1 MPHAEGAGFEAQ
13 DVVERFG
20 RDFSKRFFSSLGG
33 EMLPP
38 SEEARLVE
46 GSIHLLVFAT
56 NRTPGRPAIR
66 VGAAGS
72 RTLLIV
78 NDDMPFLVDS
88 VAGCLEGL
96 GIGIDRIVHPVM
108 PIARDADGTLVDL
121 GTGAAESLMLV
132 LLQEDVADRLAAQV
146 IEALPQVLED
156 VRAAVTEWKPM
167 LAQASAIRDALS
179 ADQAELASFVQWLID
194 GHFTFL
200 GIRPYGMED
209 AGLVPRQGL
218 GILREERAGS
228 FDVLPFASAG
238 TDGQPVVV
246 TKTHALSTVHRRVPM
261 DVLVFRLAGDPYSAE
276 GGSRLVLVLGL
287 FTSRAYMRAPTDI
300 PLLRG
305 KVAAVALRTAHAPAS
320 HNGKLV
326 SQILDTYPRDELFEI
341 TEDELLNATLHLLSL
356 EQRPRFGL
364 FRRFD
369 RYGRFLSLM
378 IYVPRDRFDAPL
390 RQRLEKAVLAVVGRA
405 SHLLTSTFSSSPG
418 DELARLHLVI
428 AADAEVLPALD
439 AIDLEGILA
448 AEASDWGERLGH
460 VLRSRVQ
467 LQAQSHTR
475 QGEAAAIAA
484 RYAEA
489 FPQNY
494 RSFVTPLEALD
505 DIDAVEAVCASAG
518 DAPVLRAS
526 VPVEAPPRAGWSF
539 LTLYRRGDP
548 LALSDLLPI
557 LERFGFRI
565 LTESAFRVVPSGWP
579 EVALQRLSVEVAD
592 PSQLTGGGARLAEAF
607 GAIWRGEAES
617 DGLDRLVLLAG
628 LTGRQIGI
636 LRAYAKYLRQTRFR
650 FTQDVMEAG
659 FASYPQFGRLFVEL
673 FETIHDPAAREGAE
687 ARAEAVEAR
696 ILAALDG
703 VANADDDA
711 IFRTVLL
718 LVRSTLRTNYFQ
730 RGPDGQPRPALALKI
745 DSQAIASLL
754 PPPRPLVEIFVYAAR
769 FEAVHLRGGRIA
781 RGGIRWS
788 DRREDF
794 RTEILGLMKAQMV
807 KNTVIVPVGSK
818 GGFVLKRPPSGAL
831 AGNRAALQ
839 EEGIACYRLMMQS
852 LLDVTD
858 NLASD
863 GGILPPDGVVRL
875 DGDDP
880 YLVVAAD
887 KGTASFSDIANAV
900 SRSYG
905 FWLDDAFASGGS
917 SGYDHKRMGIT
928 ARGAW
933 ESVKRHFRELRK
945 DVQADPV
952 TVVGVG
958 DMSGDVFGN
967 GMLQSEALRL
977 VAAFDHRHI
986 FLDPA
991 PDAARSYAERRRLF
1005 ALPGSSWGDYDLALL
1020 SEGGGVY
1027 PRGAKFVD
1035 LSPQV
1040 QAVLGTE
1047 ATRLSPAELV
1057 RAILRSPVDLLFFG
1071 GIGTYVKGPGES
1083 NADVGDRANDANRVD
1098 GGSLRAQVVAE
1109 GANLG
1114 VTQAG
1119 RIAYAAQ
1126 GGRINTDFI
1135 DNSAGVDTSDHE
1147 VNIKILL
1154 KPLLDAGTLTL
1165 ENRDHL
1171 LVGMTN
1177 EVAALVLD
1185 DNFQQ
1190 TQALSRLEARAA
1202 ASFEA
1207 DIRFMRELEK
1217 HGLLDRAVEN
1227 LPADEQLAARA
1238 ASNQGLTRPELAVLL
1253 AYGKITAYD
1262 QLIGGGFDPVD
1273 FEIELSRYFPQAV
1286 REGHPEAIR
1295 LHALRR
1301 EIVITRIVN
1310 ALVNRVGPTFLHDMR
1325 VRSGAERGAIVQAF
1339 LRVRAAF
1346 DLQRIWTEIESLN
1359 GTVPARE
1366 QTRMMLET
1374 EALVYAVVPRLLR
1387 PGTPGGV
1394 EYDTVRDQAAVAAL
1408 AEAMRAADPVLGRE
1422 TQVIPPRFR
1431 LLALFPRLT
1440 TALDL
1445 AGLAGRTGVDVA
1457 PLAKLYVQV
1466 LDRFGIAWFAEAA
1479 MTLPRAHDAE
1489 RRAVDALIDEAYDHA
1504 EELTARIGG
1513 GGRHAVDRFVRRN
1526 AADIAR
1532 LDDVLTEAKAAAA
1545 PSLALLTLVA
1555 FETRRVMLA
1564 ARE

>member
-1 MPHAEGAGFEAQ
+1 MMAHAQGAGSGAQ

-33 EMLPP
+33 EMLAPP
-38 SEEARLVE
+38 EEARLVE
-46 GSIHLLVFAT
+46 GSIHLLAFAAL
-56 NRTPGRPAIR
+56 RSPGRAAVL
-66 VGAAGS
+66 VGGSGS
-72 RTLLIV
+72 RSVFIV

-88 VAGCLEGL
+88 VVGCLEGL
-96 GIGIDRIVHPVM
+96 GMDVDRIVHPVM
-108 PIARDADGTLVDL
+108 PVTRDDAGAMIAL
-121 GTGAAESLMLV
+121 GTGAPESLILV
-132 LLQEDVADRLAAQV
+132 LLKEDVEGGAGGAMGMQIAETLL
-146 IEALPQVLED
+146 EALED
-156 VRAAVTEWKPM
+156 VRASVADWKPM
-167 LAQASAIRDALS
+167 IAVAESARATLAHEAASHPE
-179 ADQAELASFVQWLID
+179 QGELASFVQWLTE

-200 GIRPYGMED
+200 GIREYR
-209 AGLVPRQGL
+209 AGKSGLASLNGL
-218 GILREERAGS
+218 GILREARAEP
-228 FDVLPFASAG
+228 FDVQPFAAAG
-238 TDGQPVVV
+238 PQAPRVVV
-246 TKTHALSTVHRRVPM
+246 TKTHALATVHRRVPM
-261 DVLVFRLAGDPYSAE
+261 DVLVVRLAGNEA
-276 GGSRLVLVLGL
+276 GGQNPTMPEARLLLILGL
-287 FTSRAYMRAPTDI
+287 FTSRAYARAPADI

-305 KVAAVALRTAHAPAS
+305 KVAAVAERTGHAPGS

-326 SQILDTYPRDELFEI
+326 AQILDTYPRDELFEL
-341 TEDELLNATLHLLSL
+341 TESELLNATLQLVSL

-369 RYGRFLSLM
+369 RYGGFLSLM
-378 IYVPRDRFDAPL
+378 IYMPRDRFDAPL
-390 RQRLEKAVLAVVGRA
+390 RQRLEKAALAVVPRA

-428 AADAEVLPALD
+428 STDAGAVLALD
-439 AIDLEGILA
+439 AIDLEAILA
-448 AEASDWGERLGH
+448 NEASDWSERLEH
-460 VLRSRVQ
+460 VLRA
-467 LQAQSHTR
+467 LAPSHA
-475 QGEAAAIAA
+475 GGNAAAVSV
-484 RYAEA
+484 RYRDA
-489 FPQNY
+489 FPQSY
-494 RSFVTPLEALD
+494 RSIVTPLEALA
-505 DIDAVEAVCASAG
+505 DIEAIEAVCARS
-518 DAPVLRAS
+518 DDLPVLRTSAS
-526 VPVEAPPRAGWSF
+526 TEAAPRAGLCF
-539 LTLYRRGDP
+539 LTLYRRGEP

-565 LTESAFRVVPSGWP
+565 LTESAFPVVPSGLP

-592 PSQLTGGGARLAEAF
+592 ESLLAGAGTRLADAF
-607 GAIWRGEAES
+607 TSIWRGEAES
-617 DGLDRLVLLAG
+617 DGFDRLVLRAG
-628 LTGRQIGI
+628 LTGRQVTI

-650 FTQDVMEAG
+650 FTQDAMEAG

-673 FETIHDPAAREGAE
+673 FETIHDPDAREGAE
-687 ARAEAVEAR
+687 ARSQAVETR
-696 ILAALDG
+696 ILAALDS

-718 LVRSTLRTNYFQ
+718 LIRSTLRTNFFQ
-730 RGPDGQPRPALALKI
+730 RGSAQLGAGGEARPALAMKI

-818 GGFVLKRPPSGAL
+818 GGFVLKRPPTGVL
-831 AGNRAALQ
+831 AASRAALQ

-852 LLDVTD
+852 LLDITD

-863 GGILPPDGVVRL
+863 GTILPPDDVARL

-945 DVQADPV
+945 DVQTDPV

-967 GMLQSEALRL
+967 GMLQSESLRL

-986 FLDPA
+986 FIDPTPNAA
-991 PDAARSYAERRRLF
+991 PSYAERRRLF
-1005 ALPGSSWGDYDLALL
+1005 ALPASSWGDYDQSLISL
-1020 SEGGGVY
+1020 GGGVY
-1027 PRGAKFVD
+1027 PRSAKIID
-1035 LSPQV
+1035 LSA
-1040 QAVLGTE
+1040 QAQAALGITSP
-1047 ATRLSPAELV
+1047 RLSPSELV
-1057 RAILRSPVDLLFFG
+1057 RTILRAPVDLLFFG
-1071 GIGTYVKGPGES
+1071 GIGTYVKAPGES
-1083 NADVGDRANDANRVD
+1083 NADVGDRTNDANRID
-1098 GGSLRAQVVAE
+1098 GDSVRALVVAE

-1119 RIAYAAQ
+1119 RIAYAAR

-1154 KPLLDAGTLTL
+1154 KPLLDGGTITL
-1165 ENRDHL
+1165 ETRDNL

-1177 EVAALVLD
+1177 EVAALVLE

-1190 TQALSRLEARAA
+1190 TQTLSRLEARAG
-1202 ASFEA
+1202 ASFET

-1227 LPADEQLAARA
+1227 LPADEQLAVRA
-1238 ASNQGLTRPELAVLL
+1238 ASGQGLTRPELAVLL

-1262 QLIGGGFDPVD
+1262 QLIGEGFEPAD
-1273 FEIELSRYFPQAV
+1273 FEIELSRYFPQAL
-1286 REGHPEAIR
+1286 REGYPAAIR

-1310 ALVNRVGPTFLHDMR
+1310 ALINRVGPTFLHDMW
-1325 VRSGAERGAIVQAF
+1325 VRTGAERGLIVLAF

-1374 EALVYAVVPRLLR
+1374 EALLYAVVPRLLR
-1387 PGTPGGV
+1387 PAAPGGAA
-1394 EYDTVRDQAAVAAL
+1394 YDTLRDQAAVAAL
-1408 AEAMRAADPVLGRE
+1408 AEAMRAADPVLIRE
-1422 TQVIPPRFR
+1422 TQTIPPRFR
-1431 LLALFPRLT
+1431 LLALFSRLT

-1445 AGLAGRTGVDVA
+1445 AALASRTGLDVTMLAG
-1457 PLAKLYVQV
+1457 LYVEV
-1466 LDRFGIAWFAEAA
+1466 LDRFGIAWFTQTA
-1479 MTLPRAHDAE
+1479 TNLPRASDAE
-1489 RRAVDALIDEAYDHA
+1489 RRAIDAMIDEAWDHG
-1504 EELTARIGG
+1504 EELTARIAGKG
-1513 GGRHAVDRFVRRN
+1513 ARMPW
-1526 AADIAR
+1526 IASC
-1532 LDDVLTEAKAAAA
+1532 TATS
-1545 PSLALLTLVA
+1545 PT
-1555 FETRRVMLA
+1555 FHGWTMC
-1564 ARE
+1564 